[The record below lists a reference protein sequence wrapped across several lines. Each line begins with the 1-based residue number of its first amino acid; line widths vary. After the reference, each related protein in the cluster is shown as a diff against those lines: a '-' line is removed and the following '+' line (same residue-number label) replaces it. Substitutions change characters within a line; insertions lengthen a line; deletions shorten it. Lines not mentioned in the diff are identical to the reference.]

1 MQEPENAQARGFA
14 RILHATDFAAVS
26 ELAFDHALRLALASR
41 GHLYLVHA
49 AKPDPDADADWSA
62 FPGIRSTLT
71 RWGLL
76 AADARTSDVAD
87 KLGLRV
93 AKAEV
98 GASDTAAGVVRFAD
112 DHKCDLLVLAT
123 HGREGFARL
132 LQGSVAET
140 LARRA
145 ELPTL
150 FLPLQ
155 AKGFVDPATG
165 SASLRRILMPV
176 DRSAAP
182 GAAASLVLRMAD
194 ALGCADAELHALH
207 IGSPD
212 TAPLVSVPPA
222 HDARLH
228 RHFRDGSVVDA
239 IVEEAAALDTDL
251 IVMPT
256 AGHDGIMDRLMGSK
270 TEQVLRQAGRPLLAV
285 PLHW

>member
-1 MQEPENAQARGFA
+1 MQEPENAQTRGFA
-14 RILHATDFAAVS
+14 RILHATDFAGAS
-26 ELAFDHALRLALASR
+26 ELAFDHALRLAVASR

-62 FPGIRSTLT
+62 FPGIRSTLA

-76 AADARTSDVAD
+76 PADAATADVAD
-87 KLGLRV
+87 RLGLRV

-98 GASDTAAGVVRFAD
+98 GASDTADGVVTFAEERQ
-112 DHKCDLLVLAT
+112 CDLLVLAT
-123 HGREGFARL
+123 HARDGLARL

-150 FLPLQ
+150 FLPPQ
-155 AKGFVDPATG
+155 ARGFVDAATG
-165 SASLRRILMPV
+165 EARLRRILLPA
-176 DRSAAP
+176 DRSATP
-182 GAAASLVLRMAD
+182 GAAASLALRMAD
-194 ALGCADAELHALH
+194 ALDCTDAVLHVLHVGPAD
-207 IGSPD
+207 G
-212 TAPLVSVPPA
+212 APILSVSPA
-222 HDARLH
+222 HDARV
-228 RHFRDGSVVDA
+228 RKASREGSVVDA
-239 IVEEAAALDTDL
+239 IVEEAASLDADL

-256 AGHDGIMDRLMGSK
+256 AGHDGILDRLMGSK